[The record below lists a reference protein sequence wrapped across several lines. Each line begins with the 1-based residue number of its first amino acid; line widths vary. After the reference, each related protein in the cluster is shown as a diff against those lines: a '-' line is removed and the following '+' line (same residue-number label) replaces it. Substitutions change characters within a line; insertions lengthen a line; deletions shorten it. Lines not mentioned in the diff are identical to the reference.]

1 MKLSTLTKP
10 ILKNVFINYIQ
21 NKVVQLSIMQLPKET
36 TFYVDIQWFKK
47 KLWTIN
53 NVSITIN
60 CKYTLKM
67 IQIITKF
74 DELMIPFQFH
84 INFFIHLIS

>member
-36 TFYVDIQWFKK
+36 TFYVDIQ
-47 KLWTIN
+47 
-53 NVSITIN
+53 
-60 CKYTLKM
+60 
-67 IQIITKF
+67 
-74 DELMIPFQFH
+74 
-84 INFFIHLIS
+84 